1 VRDSSKFKPIRFHES
16 TAAETLALQKI
27 LAMGN
32 QDVAAG
38 KVKSA
43 VEVVERLRAKRVKRR
58 NSLRRPELGR

>member
-1 VRDSSKFKPIRFHES
+1 MRDSTKFKPIRFHES
-16 TAAETLALQKI
+16 TDAETLALQKI

-32 QDVAAG
+32 RDVADG

-43 VEVVERLRAKRVKRR
+43 VEIVERLRAKRVKRR